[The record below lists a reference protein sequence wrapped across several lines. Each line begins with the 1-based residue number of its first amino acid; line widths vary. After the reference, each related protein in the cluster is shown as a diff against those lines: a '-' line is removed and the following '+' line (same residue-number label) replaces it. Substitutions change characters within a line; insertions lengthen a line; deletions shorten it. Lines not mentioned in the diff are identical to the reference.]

1 MAKDEGWYARN
12 PKWRNIPELMLR
24 YRSASWFIRT
34 TEPGIM
40 MGFQT
45 KDEAEDADYEE
56 IPVVNT
62 AVDQLSAEEKLA
74 QAQEKEQKEANTQ
87 SMDMNTSGNA
97 TEEEP
102 SKDTIK
108 PENKKT
114 QTAASKPQPIGKQE
128 LPNMFQQP

>member
-1 MAKDEGWYARN
+1 MAKDEGWYGRN
-12 PKWRNIPELMLR
+12 PKWKTIPQLMLR
-24 YRSASWFIRT
+24 YRAASWLIRT
-34 TEPGIM
+34 TDPGVM

-45 KDEAEDADYEE
+45 REELEDAEYTE
-56 IPVVNT
+56 ITPDN
-62 AVDQLSAEEKLA
+62 VDQLSAEEKLA

-114 QTAASKPQPIGKQE
+114 QTAASKPQPMGKQE
-128 LPNMFQQP
+128 LPNIFQQP